1 MSEAHYFIGIPLS
14 PSLQQRLGVIQNK
27 VAPYVSYKKWTHYQ
41 DFHVTLSFLGS
52 VAENK
57 VEELRDRMRHLS
69 NVRSSFSLPLRGLGT
84 FGEQDQPRVLWAGVE
99 KVDALVQLYT
109 GVSEECEKAGYPKEK
124 RSYSPHIT
132 LAKKWKGDQ
141 LLCKPLDDIVEFE
154 ETYVVDHFT
163 LFRIHPGN
171 TPMYEEVEK
180 FMLEEEA

>member
-14 PSLQQRLGVIQNK
+14 PSLQQRLGFIQDK
-27 VAPYVSYKKWTHYQ
+27 VAPYVSYKKWTNHQ
-41 DFHVTLSFLGS
+41 DFHITLTFLGS

-69 NVRSSFSLPLRGLGT
+69 KVRSSFSLPLTGLGT
-84 FGEQDQPRVLWAGVE
+84 FGEHDQPRVLWAGVE

-141 LLCKPLDDIVEFE
+141 QLRKPLDEIVEFE
-154 ETYVVDHFT
+154 ETYVVDHFS
-163 LFRIHPGN
+163 LFRIHPGT